1 VDSFDHRD
9 ERLWCEQVPLDDLA
23 GEVGTPA
30 YVYSANTMRE
40 HVARLR
46 AAFAGLDPLICYAV
60 KANSNLAVLD
70 VLRQAGC
77 GFDIVSGGELAR
89 LERIGADR
97 GHVVFSGVAKSI
109 AEMTAGLK
117 AGVFMFN
124 VESAA
129 ELDVLAEVAAHV
141 GQVAGVAIRVNPD
154 VDPKTHR
161 YITTGK
167 KENKFGVDLAT
178 GEALARR
185 ALALPGIVLRG
196 IQCHIGSQ
204 ITDVA
209 PYGEAV
215 ARTAALAMRLR
226 ADAPDLAW
234 LNMGG
239 GYGIYYRDDAAPDL
253 DAYAAAVR
261 PAVEGTGLKLIMEP
275 GRVIVGNA
283 GVLLTRVVFNKQAG
297 AKRFVIVDAGMND
310 LLRPSLYEGYHR
322 IWPVCGAPP
331 PPLGTEADE
340 VPCDVVGP
348 VCESGDFLALG
359 RPLPEV
365 ERGDVLAVMSVGAY
379 GFTMSSNYNDRTRAP
394 EVLVDGATYA
404 VVRERESHDDLLRL
418 ERPDA
423 PARAIGAAAPERE
436 SHP

>member
-1 VDSFDHRD
+1 MDSFDHRD
-9 ERLWCEQVPLDDLA
+9 GRLWCEQVPLDDLA
-23 GEVGTPA
+23 AEVGTPA
-30 YVYSANTMRE
+30 YVYSANTMRT

-60 KANSNLAVLD
+60 KANSNLAVLE
-70 VLRQAGC
+70 VLRRAGC

-89 LERIGADR
+89 LERIGADT
-97 GHVVFSGVAKSI
+97 GHVVFSGVGKSV

-117 AGVFMFN
+117 AGVLMFN
-124 VESAA
+124 VESAE

-185 ALALPGIVLRG
+185 ALTLPGIELRG

-215 ARTAALAMRLR
+215 ARTAALATALK

-253 DAYAAAVR
+253 NAYADAVR

-283 GVLLTRVVFNKQAG
+283 GVLLTRVVFEKGSG

-322 IWPVCGAPP
+322 IWPVRGAPP
-331 PPLGTEADE
+331 PPLGEEADE
-340 VPCDVVGP
+340 APCDIVGP

-359 RPLPEV
+359 RPLPAV
-365 ERGDVLAVMSVGAY
+365 ARGDVLAVMSVGAY

-423 PARAIGAAAPERE
+423 PARGIGGAAPQQE